1 MEVLGSAEWSNLSED
16 YEGMADVSSVELV
29 LDGGKTFLV
38 LRFNTDFERR
48 EEVVP
53 GVPFD
58 ASRLNQD
65 YPVCTDS
72 RYDVECV
79 AEDLGM
85 TLV

>member
-38 LRFNTDFERR
+38 LRFNTDFE
-48 EEVVP
+48 
-53 GVPFD
+53 
-58 ASRLNQD
+58 
-65 YPVCTDS
+65 
-72 RYDVECV
+72 CV